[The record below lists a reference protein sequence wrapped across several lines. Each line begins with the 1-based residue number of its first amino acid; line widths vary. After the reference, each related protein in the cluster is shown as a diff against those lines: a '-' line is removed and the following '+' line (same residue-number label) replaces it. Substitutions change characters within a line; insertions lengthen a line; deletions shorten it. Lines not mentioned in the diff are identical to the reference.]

1 MAISAEWIIN
11 KYKQK
16 IYAISHAKVVV
27 RGNSTVDADLA
38 ALEQNIQAFQ
48 DTVNKLQQSV
58 DNLDLEAIDAHM
70 LKKLNTEEGIHG
82 LRYFNDELQFYNGET
97 WVTIETGAGGLPP
110 ADMKSVSVNLGIDG
124 TQLILRCS
132 DPDDITVDGSV
143 LVRWGGTKIVRKV
156 GSYPTKVSDGVLVVD
171 YQVRNQYA
179 SSGFVDTGLVEG
191 VEYYY
196 RWFPYS
202 DQGVVNMSESESV
215 NRAHGSP
222 KNQVILGVTAD
233 WQNNN
238 FTRTD
243 NAVGLTAGASF
254 DTFKM
259 FGGRRR
265 CIVADDR
272 TILAFHGDPAYTE
285 TGKLTQQV
293 VKGGK
298 TYPSGTSCQVM
309 VYQPKFY
316 YKVTPIT
323 KTSNPHG
330 TGQMIRK
337 ATYQVAAVQY
347 DGFKVHPCF
356 VRNGAEVP
364 YMLLSAFEASSQ
376 NSGNTYITNGS
387 SLGNR
392 LASIAGAKPTTGNAG
407 TFTRA
412 TARNMA
418 AARGTGWQIG
428 DILTASCSQL
438 LFLIEY
444 ASMNCQTALGQ
455 GNVNNTSSYDGG
467 VLATGQTSSLGN
479 ASGEGSG
486 TDGQRA
492 VTYRG
497 EENLWGNVWT
507 WQDGANAYNSN
518 QGILY
523 WADHGFK
530 DDITSSPYQSTGF
543 NFARTSNYVSA
554 YGYSTSCD
562 FMFIPCECNGDS
574 ANPVGD
580 YFYQSYSSSSM
591 LVAGLGGYCDD
602 GSRAGLFCWN
612 VNNSSSFS
620 AWRIGSR
627 LACVPDADAAEELAA

>member
-1 MAISAEWIIN
+1 MAITAEWIIN

-38 ALEQNIQAFQ
+38 TLEQNIQGFQ
-48 DTVNKLQQSV
+48 DTVNQLQQSV
-58 DNLDLEAIDAHM
+58 DDLDLEAIDAHM

-82 LRYFNDELQFYNGET
+82 LRYFNDELQFHNGET

-110 ADMKSVSVNLGIDG
+110 ADMKAVSVNLGMDG
-124 TQLILRCS
+124 TQLILRGS
-132 DPDDITVDGSV
+132 DPDDITVDGST
-143 LVRWGGTKIVRKV
+143 LVKWGGTKIVRKV
-156 GSYPTKVSDGVLVVD
+156 GSYPTKVNDGVLVVD

-179 SSGFVDTGLVEG
+179 TNGFTDTGLVEG

-202 DQGVVNMSESESV
+202 DQGVVNMSESESS

-243 NAVGLTAGASF
+243 NAVGLTAGAPF
-254 DTFKM
+254 DSFKM

-272 TILAFHGDPAYTE
+272 TILAFYGDPAYTE

-293 VKGGK
+293 VKNGK
-298 TYPSGTSCQVM
+298 TYSVGTSCQVM

-316 YKVTPIT
+316 YKVTPVT
-323 KTSNPHG
+323 MVTNPHG

-347 DGFKVHPCF
+347 EGFKVHPCF
-356 VRNGAEVP
+356 VRNGVEVP
-364 YMLLSAFEASSQ
+364 YVLLSAFEASSQ
-376 NSGNTYITNGS
+376 NSGNSYITNGG

-412 TARNMA
+412 VARNLA

-428 DILTASCSQL
+428 DGLTAACSQM

-444 ASMNCQTALGQ
+444 ASMNSQTALGQ
-455 GNVNNTSSYDGG
+455 GNVSNTGNYADG
-467 VLATGQTSSLGN
+467 VLTTGQTSSLGN

-486 TDGQRA
+486 TDGKRA

-507 WQDGANAYNSN
+507 WQDGINAYNSS

-523 WADHGFK
+523 WADSGFA
-530 DDITSSPYQSTGF
+530 DDTTSSPYKSTGF
-543 NFARTSNYVSA
+543 NFSRTSNYISA
-554 YGYSTSCD
+554 FGYSTTCD

-580 YFYQSYSSSSM
+580 YFYQSYTSSSI
-591 LVAGLGGYCDD
+591 LVALLGGLCNY
-602 GSRAGLFCWN
+602 GSAAGLFYWS
-612 VNNSSSFS
+612 VINSSSTS
-620 AWRIGSR
+620 GWNVGAR
-627 LACVPDADAAEELAA
+627 LACVPSSDAVEELAA